1 MKKILLII
9 VLTLCIF
16 QMVVLATAID
26 IGSAAIVR
34 TRKGPTTS
42 TYIFKT
48 NPANETGKIT
58 SIEIYAYT
66 TMSNVEVA
74 TFFNVSG
81 NNFTT
86 RDTHS
91 IGTVTA
97 GAKRTF
103 VVNMDVHKGDYLGFH
118 MTAGAFY
125 HDTTGGL
132 GYWFYSG
139 TDKIPC
145 TNETFTLGSGTTY
158 IHSVYGTGAT
168 AEVGAEENAIFF
180 GMAF

>member
-1 MKKILLII
+1 MKKYILII
-9 VLTLCIF
+9 VLVLSIF
-16 QMVVLATAID
+16 QLVVIAANID

-34 TRKGPTTS
+34 PLSGPTTS

-58 SIEIYAYT
+58 SIEIYAYED
-66 TMSNVEVA
+66 MSDVEVA
-74 TFFNVSG
+74 TFYNVSG
-81 NNFTT
+81 TRFTT
-86 RDTHS
+86 RDSHT

-118 MTAGAFY
+118 MTDGQFY
-125 HDTTGGL
+125 YDITDGL

-158 IHSVYGTGAT
+158 IHSVYGTGVT

>member
-1 MKKILLII
+1 MKKYIIII
-9 VLTLCIF
+9 VLVLSIF

-26 IGSAAIVR
+26 IGSAAIKR
-34 TRKGPTTS
+34 AFSGPTTS

-48 NPANETGKIT
+48 NPANEDGKIT
-58 SIEIYAYT
+58 SIEIYADA

-103 VVNMDVHKGDYLGFH
+103 TVNMDVHEGDYLGFH
-118 MTAGAFY
+118 MTAGRFY
-125 HDTTGGL
+125 WNATGGL

-158 IHSVYGTGAT
+158 IYSIYGTGVT

>member
-1 MKKILLII
+1 M
-9 VLTLCIF
+9 
-16 QMVVLATAID
+16 ANID
-26 IGSAAIVR
+26 IGSAAIIR
-34 TRKGPTTS
+34 GTAGTTTS

-58 SIEIYAYT
+58 SIEIYASA
-66 TMSNVEVA
+66 TMLNVEVA
-74 TFFNVSG
+74 TFYNVSG
-81 NNFTT
+81 TNFST

-91 IGTVTA
+91 IGAVLT
-97 GAKRTF
+97 GGKKTF
-103 VVNMDVHKGDYLGFH
+103 VVDMDVCKGDYLGFH

-158 IHSVYGTGAT
+158 IYSVYGTGVT